1 MASVSDTG
9 VSDSD
14 AITRDRIPVFEAS
27 ADQDGILTIHDHGH
41 LLYDQPI
48 SAGTSNVF
56 LDDLL
61 ADGEH
66 IFDVR
71 LAADGEEES
80 LAFRVIIDNLG
91 PEVVDTVARPNP
103 DGLIAFYDFDGTL
116 DDTSGHGRMATA
128 TGDNFVTAGYQ
139 GQGFHFDGTDD
150 YVSLPVNINPSVY
163 PQITIGAWV
172 RADTDE
178 SETRAI
184 LSHDHSGGKRG
195 LFLEPDSEGAVW
207 SAGTGGADTLTSED
221 LAESGEWTFIAVS
234 YDQDSESAVLYVDD
248 SVVPGPALIGNPLGQ
263 DHVLIGYNPVSDV
276 TSFIG
281 TIDNVFFYDSVLTEA
296 QVAYVREGGV
306 HAIRPNA
313 AEEALA
319 YYDFESGPDD
329 LSGHQFD
336 GYNSAAIH
344 VDDGYFGNAY
354 EFDGATSRIDL
365 PLQWRNLRRPQMTVG
380 AWVLVNSAA
389 ADQTVMSIDWYSSEG
404 TLITHYSGA
413 TDQVVWALDSDEG
426 IFDSGTPVVAN
437 RWTFIAATFDG
448 LEQTAVLHV
457 DDAEYG
463 FDYDGPWGN
472 YWADQIVLGAR
483 AHHGTRS
490 DFLAGKI
497 DEVFFVDRVLGN
509 RAITDIRARGVQG
522 ALRQQDR
529 FTATFQQDHN
539 GYADTHDTFL
549 MQDDPF
555 AKFADN
561 SVVNVLAEDT
571 EAGIGEEQGLLRF
584 DELFGYFPGQIPR
597 DDEVHIE
604 SATLELH
611 TVDAGSGATLHRLER
626 PWDDTGSWV
635 DWGDGVQADGTEASA
650 TPELVI
656 DPTDYG
662 AVRFD
667 VTQSITDWQIDP
679 DSNHGWV
686 LFGNGVD
693 RWSFDS
699 SESVLP
705 PKLVV
710 TYSLPAEI
718 RQVASPYDEQY
729 FVFNEAALLDP
740 LFAPAEVVEV
750 RRAGTDVPPG
760 DLSGQNALWRIGF
773 ADPQPAGIYDFAI
786 FEESGDFE
794 TYHDLAG
801 NAMDQ
806 NRNGRGAEWNEDY
819 RFAVEVLAPD
829 AGNDLLIELDP
840 EDDSGR
846 FDSDNITNI
855 TSPQFVA
862 TLDIDGTLEVD
873 FDNDGTFDY
882 AQWHAAGQHAMQSGE
897 LTDGVHTIAARLT
910 TDSGVISTDEVAI
923 TIDTAAPQVREFTG
937 EDFDVVLDADQLEIG
952 FDEALAMDSD
962 SVTGTANYEIVTSG
976 GDGIFGNG
984 NDVDLSARIN
994 QLTYMPDSGGGR
1006 VTIALAPALRGELY
1020 RITAIGTTSIQDIA
1034 GNHLGGGFDFSIER
1048 QIHEDATITLDLP
1061 ADQDSGVS
1069 DTDDLTRIA
1078 APTVAVEVNIA
1089 GIIHLYSEDNTVDV
1103 TETVPN
1109 GGIVSLTV
1117 NQALPD
1123 GAHTLTA
1130 DFTPPGGDPVS
1141 TQLDLTID
1149 TQSPGIRLE
1158 QLGNALWFDGVDDY
1172 VATPLNIDQ
1181 GGSTPGL
1188 TFEAWVYPTTDSG
1201 AHIVISS
1208 DNGGWDWSMEQNGAT
1223 WAVFNG
1229 SGRWDTGFAV
1239 DVNQWQHVAA
1249 VFIPGT
1255 GVEFYKNG
1263 QRAFNSGIGYDGSD
1277 RAVAIGR
1284 NPGYGSYFAG
1294 AIDEVRVWNRPRS
1307 EAEPAARSSCQL

>member
-9 VSDSD
+9 GSDSD

-56 LDDLL
+56 LDDPL

-128 TGDNFVTAGYQ
+128 TSDRFVTTGYQ
-139 GQGFHFDGTDD
+139 GQGFHFDGTDEH
-150 YVSLPVNINPSVY
+150 VSLPVNISPSVY

-172 RADTDE
+172 RADPDE
-178 SETRAI
+178 LQTRAI
-184 LSHDHSGGKRG
+184 LSHDESGGQRG
-195 LFLEPDSEGAVW
+195 LFMVPDSKGSTWWTAE
-207 SAGTGGADTLTSED
+207 TGG
-221 LAESGEWTFIAVS
+221 
-234 YDQDSESAVLYVDD
+234 
-248 SVVPGPALIGNPLGQ
+248 
-263 DHVLIGYNPVSDV
+263 
-276 TSFIG
+276 
-281 TIDNVFFYDSVLTEA
+281 
-296 QVAYVREGGV
+296 
-306 HAIRPNA
+306 
-313 AEEALA
+313 
-319 YYDFESGPDD
+319 
-329 LSGHQFD
+329 
-336 GYNSAAIH
+336 
-344 VDDGYFGNAY
+344 
-354 EFDGATSRIDL
+354 
-365 PLQWRNLRRPQMTVG
+365 
-380 AWVLVNSAA
+380 
-389 ADQTVMSIDWYSSEG
+389 
-404 TLITHYSGA
+404 
-413 TDQVVWALDSDEG
+413 
-426 IFDSGTPVVAN
+426 
-437 RWTFIAATFDG
+437 
-448 LEQTAVLHV
+448 
-457 DDAEYG
+457 
-463 FDYDGPWGN
+463 
-472 YWADQIVLGAR
+472 
-483 AHHGTRS
+483 
-490 DFLAGKI
+490 
-497 DEVFFVDRVLGN
+497 
-509 RAITDIRARGVQG
+509 
-522 ALRQQDR
+522 
-529 FTATFQQDHN
+529 
-539 GYADTHDTFL
+539 
-549 MQDDPF
+549 
-555 AKFADN
+555 
-561 SVVNVLAEDT
+561 
-571 EAGIGEEQGLLRF
+571 
-584 DELFGYFPGQIPR
+584 
-597 DDEVHIE
+597 
-604 SATLELH
+604 
-611 TVDAGSGATLHRLER
+611 
-626 PWDDTGSWV
+626 
-635 DWGDGVQADGTEASA
+635 
-650 TPELVI
+650 
-656 DPTDYG
+656 
-662 AVRFD
+662 
-667 VTQSITDWQIDP
+667 
-679 DSNHGWV
+679 
-686 LFGNGVD
+686 
-693 RWSFDS
+693 
-699 SESVLP
+699 
-705 PKLVV
+705 
-710 TYSLPAEI
+710 
-718 RQVASPYDEQY
+718 
-729 FVFNEAALLDP
+729 
-740 LFAPAEVVEV
+740 
-750 RRAGTDVPPG
+750 AGTDVPPG

-786 FEESGDFE
+786 FEESGDVE
-794 TYHDLAG
+794 TYHDVAG

-840 EDDSGR
+840 ENDSGR

-882 AQWHAAGQHAMQSGE
+882 AHWHSAGQHTVQSGE

-923 TIDTAAPQVREFTG
+923 TIDTAAPQVREFDG

-994 QLTYMPDSGGGR
+994 QLTYTPDSGGGR
-1006 VTIALAPALRGELY
+1006 VTIALAPALRGELH

-1208 DNGGWDWSMEQNGAT
+1208 DNGGWDWSVEQNGAT

-1263 QRAFNSGIGYDGSD
+1263 QRAFNSGIAYDGSD

-1307 EAEPAARSSCQL
+1307 EAEPAARFSCQL